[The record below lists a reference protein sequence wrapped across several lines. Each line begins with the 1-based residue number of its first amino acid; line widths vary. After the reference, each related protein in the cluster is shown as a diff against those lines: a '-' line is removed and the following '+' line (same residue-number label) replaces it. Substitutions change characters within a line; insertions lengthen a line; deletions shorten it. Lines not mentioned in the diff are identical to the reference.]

1 MLLHDYLE
9 GHASKAPDSLFSEF
23 NSRTLTY
30 KQANAIANQFA
41 AALKNE
47 GLTKGDRFTF
57 LSKNSDEYALMYY
70 AASKVGIVPV
80 PLNYRLADAE
90 WEYIINNSESKIVI
104 CRSDEFVERV
114 NGFKAV
120 RKCICIDAKAPDD
133 SWTDFYDWTQSQ
145 SEENPQDD
153 IKDDDAVYQMYT
165 SGTTGR
171 PKGVIII
178 QSNVVANIRSGR

>member
-9 GHASKAPDSLFSEF
+9 GYASKAPDTLFSEF

-41 AALKNE
+41 SALKNE
-47 GLTKGDRFTF
+47 GLSKGDRFTF

-90 WEYIINNSESKIVI
+90 WEYIIDNSDSKIVI
-104 CRSDEFVERV
+104 VRSEEFVNRV
-114 NGFKAV
+114 HGFKANLPSV
-120 RKCICIDAKAPDD
+120 NKYICCLL
-133 SWTDFYDWTQSQ
+133 
-145 SEENPQDD
+145 
-153 IKDDDAVYQMYT
+153 YT
-165 SGTTGR
+165 SPSPR
-171 PKGVIII
+171 DY
-178 QSNVVANIRSGR
+178 